1 MTLFTTL
8 LYHSPLNERMLRIS
22 ENKCISYPMLRN
34 AFFKRSHWLK
44 TAILFAYDSESSI
57 WEALELS
64 WGHSLGCPIPAA
76 QLGLASLTRE
86 VVSRLPRW
94 ALHSI
99 PSGLPGGSVQ
109 VYSQLWS

>member
-44 TAILFAYDSESSI
+44 MAILFAYDS
-57 WEALELS
+57 
-64 WGHSLGCPIPAA
+64 
-76 QLGLASLTRE
+76 
-86 VVSRLPRW
+86 VSHRF
-94 ALHSI
+94 
-99 PSGLPGGSVQ
+99 GK
-109 VYSQLWS
+109 LWSSAGVIRLAVPFRRHSWAWLA